1 MRGLVPDLQ
10 TGTNMSKKPNPVCIE
25 IGDSVLKEAAS
36 KFGAA
41 SAGLLRL
48 HDSVRVVRGD
58 RFVEK
63 SLCQCER
70 DGGSFVLRLTHPRY
84 VDVKLIAG
92 EVDWVNYLADNGL
105 SVPRAVP
112 SDQGNLVEIVED
124 ENCSYA
130 VVCFEKAEGR
140 QIDFDD
146 PDEWSAGL
154 FERYGET
161 VGRMHALTKEY
172 RPAGTSLVRIQW
184 HEQDWIAN
192 RDDYLPRSESRV
204 RQKYGELVEALHRL
218 PRDRDAFGL
227 IHGDA
232 HPWNAL
238 YHEGNITL
246 ADFDFCEHSWFA
258 SEIAII
264 LFYAVM
270 APTKGMDNVNF
281 ARCFLKN
288 FMRGYR
294 KENSL
299 DGFWMKR
306 IPDFL
311 RLRMLSKY
319 VLHYPEWKSKI
330 MTEKRRSAFLEW
342 KRKIQNDIPYLD
354 LDFSKFA

>member
-1 MRGLVPDLQ
+1 
-10 TGTNMSKKPNPVCIE
+10 MSKKPHPVHAE
-25 IGDSVLKEAAS
+25 IGDGVLKEAACR
-36 KFGAA
+36 FGAVDA
-41 SAGLLRL
+41 ALLRL
-48 HDSVRVVRGD
+48 HDSVKVVQGD

-63 SLCQCER
+63 SLCQCKR
-70 DGGSFVLRLTHPRY
+70 DGRTFVLRLTHPRY
-84 VDVKLIAG
+84 VDFKFIAG

-105 SVPRAVP
+105 GIPRAVP
-112 SDQGNLVEIVED
+112 SDQGNLVETVEE
-124 ENCSYA
+124 ENRPYA
-130 VVCFEKAEGR
+130 AVCFEKAEGR
-140 QIDFDD
+140 QIDFDN
-146 PDEWSAGL
+146 PDEWNAGL

-161 VGRMHALTKEY
+161 VGRVRALTKEY
-172 RPAGTSLVRIQW
+172 KPPDKSLSRIHW

-204 RQKYGELVEALHRL
+204 RQKYDELVETLHKL
-218 PRDRDAFGL
+218 PRNKDAFGL

-238 YHEGNITL
+238 YYGGNITL
-246 ADFDFCEHSWFA
+246 TDFDFCEYSWFV

-270 APTKGMDNVNF
+270 APTKRMDKVDF

-299 DGFWMKR
+299 DGFWIKR

-319 VLHYPEWKSKI
+319 ALHYPEWKSKI

-342 KRKIQNDIPYLD
+342 KRKIQNDIPCFD
-354 LDFSKFA
+354 LDFSEFT

>member
-1 MRGLVPDLQ
+1 
-10 TGTNMSKKPNPVCIE
+10 MSKKSHPVCTE
-25 IGDSVLKEAAS
+25 IGDRVLKEAACR
-36 KFGAA
+36 FGATEA
-41 SAGLLRL
+41 ALLRL
-48 HDSVRVVRGD
+48 HDSVKVMRGD

-63 SLCQCER
+63 SLRQCER
-70 DGGSFVLRLTHPRY
+70 DGRTLVLRLTHPQY
-84 VDVKLIAG
+84 VDFKLIPG
-92 EVDWVNYLADNGL
+92 EVDWVNYLADKGL

-112 SDQGNLVEIVED
+112 SDRGNLVEIVGD
-124 ENCSYA
+124 ENCPYA
-130 VVCFEKAEGR
+130 AVCFERAEGR
-140 QIDFDD
+140 QIDFGN

-172 RPAGTSLVRIQW
+172 RPIDTSLVRFRW

-204 RQKYGELVEALHRL
+204 RQNYDELVETLHTL
-218 PRDRDAFGL
+218 PRNKDAFGL

-232 HPWNAL
+232 HPWNVL
-238 YHEGNITL
+238 HHEGNITL
-246 ADFDFCEHSWFA
+246 TDFDFCEHSWFA

-270 APTKGMDNVNF
+270 APTKGMDKVDF

-294 KENSL
+294 KENRL
-299 DGFWMKR
+299 DGFWIKR

-311 RLRMLSKY
+311 KLRMLSKY
-319 VLHYPEWKSKI
+319 VLHYLEWKSKN
-330 MTEKRRSAFLEW
+330 MTEKHRSAFLEW
-342 KRKIQNDIPYLD
+342 ERKIQSDIPYLD
-354 LDFSKFA
+354 LDFSEFT